1 MKTLILILTTL
12 LLNGCGKDDHICPPQ
27 KPCLFPVF
35 KTYKQPPSTPITK
48 PKILSDGTCIV
59 VFSEFKELY
68 KNNKYLRAQLDRC
81 NRVFIKT
88 NNIYNP
94 KEKE

>member
-1 MKTLILILTTL
+1 MKILISILTIL
-12 LLNGCGKDDHICPPQ
+12 VLNGCGKDEHVCPPQ

-35 KTYKQPPSTPITK
+35 KTYKQPPSNPMTK
-48 PKILSDGTCIV
+48 PKVLSDGTCII

-68 KNNKYLRAQLDRC
+68 RNNKYLRAQLDRC

-88 NNIYNP
+88 NATYNG
-94 KEKE
+94 KGK